1 MPNTPYAPQLLTV
14 IKIAIPDGF
23 MSDLI
28 ITIVGSL
35 ISGGIAF
42 GIAYF
47 TSKHESDKLKKQV
60 SEEKEATL
68 SLERTLYLEKME
80 LDDLLKLENEL
91 DYSAEIFVA
100 MHREINKKLSGMPTN
115 KNMVDIIGDLSS
127 NLTRIGELMKQY
139 FSNELEQEIFNEYL
153 SKAKEFEKYL
163 LKDEENIS
171 KKNIEEVHRSLVDRN
186 DKLLG
191 IVSSERYRKFNEMRD
206 KTIESN

>member
-1 MPNTPYAPQLLTV
+1 MPNTPYAPQLPTV

-100 MHREINKKLSGMPTN
+100 MHREINKKLPGMPTN